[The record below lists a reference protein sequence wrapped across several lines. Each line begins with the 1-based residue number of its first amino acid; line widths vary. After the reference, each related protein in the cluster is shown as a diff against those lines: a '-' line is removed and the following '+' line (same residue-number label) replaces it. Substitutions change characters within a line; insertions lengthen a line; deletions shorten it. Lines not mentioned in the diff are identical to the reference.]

1 MSHKA
6 QSNQRV
12 TASEPEGA
20 VGSKIETEVQ
30 PGASSGEK
38 ESSVQPCGVRGIVFS
53 RIPGHEHL
61 HFLSARDIVRFDT
74 AMSAR
79 GEREH
84 LLESYAN
91 MRSAGFDEHVY
102 SDANDFEGLRWVRK
116 REVDVRSLKLEYK
129 GERDVDQ
136 VLGRLVVDENEDMA
150 SYYALRSEARDVL
163 LSKLDGVRDVRS
175 TTLIKASERG
185 YLAVVRCLLE
195 RGADVNKAN
204 NDGQTPLY
212 WASYEWALGGG
223 QGPACSPGRR
233 EQGR

>member
-1 MSHKA
+1 VFLICNKYIMSHKA

-84 LLESYAN
+84 LLESYAS

-129 GERDVDQ
+129 GCRDVDQ

-150 SYYALRSEARDVL
+150 TYYALRSEARDTEV
-163 LSKLDGVRDVRS
+163 
-175 TTLIKASERG
+175 SE
-185 YLAVVRCLLE
+185 
-195 RGADVNKAN
+195 
-204 NDGQTPLY
+204 T
-212 WASYEWALGGG
+212 
-223 QGPACSPGRR
+223 
-233 EQGR
+233 